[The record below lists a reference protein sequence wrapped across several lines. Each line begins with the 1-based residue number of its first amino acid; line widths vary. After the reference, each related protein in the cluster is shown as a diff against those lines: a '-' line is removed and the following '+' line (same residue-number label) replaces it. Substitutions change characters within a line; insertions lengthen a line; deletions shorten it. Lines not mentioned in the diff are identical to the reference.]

1 VKISTIINET
11 ERRVAITPDVARK
24 YISLGFNVVLPRNIG
39 VSVGIRDDEYIAVGA
54 EVKGSD
60 FIVDADI
67 YVCVKLQGI
76 INKLY
81 SCKKSDLC
89 LKIHSGS
96 HLIGILNP
104 SQNCKE
110 LKVLSKNGVNC
121 YALELLPRIG
131 RAQPMDVLSS
141 QANIAG
147 YRAVL
152 EALSFY
158 DRVVPLMMT
167 AAGTVRPA
175 KVLVLGAGVA
185 GLQAIA
191 TAKRI
196 GAVVSAFDVRAIA
209 REQVESLGATF
220 ISVEGSD
227 KTSNSYAREM
237 DSDYKKRQ
245 REKLLETIAKIDIVI
260 STAQIPGKPAPRL
273 IDKEMIESMPNGSIV
288 VDMATETGGNCELS
302 KKDEVVRIGGV
313 TIVGYSDL
321 ASRVAH
327 DSSQFFAKNVLN
339 FVSLMLK
346 DGKIDDSDEIVQA
359 TLLKK
364 FFGE

>member
-1 VKISTIINET
+1 CE
-11 ERRVAITPDVARK
+11 
-24 YISLGFNVVLPRNIG
+24 
-39 VSVGIRDDEYIAVGA
+39 
-54 EVKGSD
+54 
-60 FIVDADI
+60 
-67 YVCVKLQGI
+67 
-76 INKLY
+76 
-81 SCKKSDLC
+81 
-89 LKIHSGS
+89 
-96 HLIGILNP
+96 
-104 SQNCKE
+104 E
-110 LKVLSKNGVNC
+110 LKVLSENGVNC
-121 YALELLPRIG
+121 YALELIPRIG

-175 KVLVLGAGVA
+175 RVLVLGAGVA

-191 TAKRI
+191 TAKRL
-196 GAVVSAFDVRAIA
+196 GAVVSAFDVRAVA

-220 ISVEGSD
+220 ISVEGAD
-227 KTSNSYAREM
+227 KSSNSYAQEM
-237 DSDYKKRQ
+237 DDCYKKRQ
-245 REKLLETIAKIDIVI
+245 REKLLETIAKMDIVI

-273 IDKEMIESMPNGSIV
+273 IDEEMIKSMSNGSVV

-302 KKDEVVRIGGV
+302 KKDEVVKVGGV
-313 TIVGYSDL
+313 TIIGYSDL
-321 ASRVAH
+321 ASRIAH
-327 DSSQFFAKNVLN
+327 DSSQFFAKNVFN

-346 DGKIDDSDEIVQA
+346 DEKIDTSDEIVQA

-364 FFGE
+364 FSGG